1 MRGESELRVI
11 EGALCSLTL
20 FWRLNPLFAKHL
32 PERATSIGVRGWLR
46 RIVWIGGLNNHL
58 ERLGAVGLADLLGV
72 HDDEILG
79 ARSVISHAKKIVL
92 LRLWGR
98 LRKRIAKYAKAIAT
112 VVAAGTSLHRSWR
125 CCARRNRRSG

>member
-79 ARSVISHAKKIVL
+79 ACSIIGYSEKVVSFRFRNVTI
-92 LRLWGR
+92 RLD
-98 LRKRIAKYAKAIAT
+98 
-112 VVAAGTSLHRSWR
+112 
-125 CCARRNRRSG
+125 